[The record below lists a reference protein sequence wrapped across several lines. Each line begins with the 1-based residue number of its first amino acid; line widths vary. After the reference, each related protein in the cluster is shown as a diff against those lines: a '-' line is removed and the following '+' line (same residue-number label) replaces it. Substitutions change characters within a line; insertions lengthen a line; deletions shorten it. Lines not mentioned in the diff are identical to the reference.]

1 MRSCSA
7 LSLLVTAVL
16 PACFHPHGTML
27 DPTDAST
34 TDPTLVTAS
43 PTSIDA
49 STTTDTTSSNSPTT
63 GSITT
68 CADTSCTS
76 GGDMTSAG
84 ACDDTC
90 TTSTTATSTT
100 SVDTTSSETGMD
112 TSTSTCAEGCVDV
125 RRVFVT
131 ASTYTGDLGGAA
143 QADEACNQSA
153 AGLLPPGNF
162 KAWVSDG
169 TTSPWERF
177 DIGFVGDY
185 HLLDQSSTLVV
196 SGGWPA
202 LTDGAILQPIDVDEL
217 GAKVV
222 VTPYAWTSTQTDG
235 SKLIPNCGD
244 WEVGQVNM
252 FGIVGSVME
261 TDSTW
266 TNADLQPCNTKMR
279 LYCFEDP

>member
-1 MRSCSA
+1 MRSFSA
-7 LSLLVTAVL
+7 LSLLLTAVL
-16 PACFHPHGTML
+16 PACFHPDGIML
-27 DPTDAST
+27 DPTDTST
-34 TDPTLVTAS
+34 TDTTSLTAS
-43 PTSIDA
+43 PTLLDA
-49 STTTDTTSSNSPTT
+49 STTTDTTSSNNPTT

-68 CADTSCTS
+68 CAGTSCTS
-76 GGDMTSAG
+76 GDINSTD

-112 TSTSTCAEGCVDV
+112 TSTSRTCVEGCAEV

-131 ASTYTGDLGGAA
+131 ASTYTGDLGGTA
-143 QADEACNQSA
+143 QADEECNLSA

-169 TTSPWERF
+169 TSSPWERF
-177 DIGFVGDY
+177 DIGFSGDY

-244 WEVGQVNM
+244 WEIGQVNI
-252 FGIVGSVME
+252 FGIVGSVVA

>member
-7 LSLLVTAVL
+7 LSLLLTAVL

-27 DPTDAST
+27 DPTDATT
-34 TDPTLVTAS
+34 TDTTLVTAS

-49 STTTDTTSSNSPTT
+49 STTTDTTSYNSPTT

-76 GGDMTSAG
+76 DITSAG

-90 TTSTTATSTT
+90 TTSTAATSTT

-112 TSTSTCAEGCVDV
+112 TSTSTTCAEGCAEV

-143 QADEACNQSA
+143 QADDACNQSA
-153 AGLLPPGNF
+153 AGLLPPGKF

-169 TTSPWERF
+169 TSSPWERF
-177 DIGFVGDY
+177 DIGFSGDY

-244 WEVGQVNM
+244 WEVGQVNI
-252 FGIVGSVME
+252 FGIVGSVVE

-266 TNADLQPCNTKMR
+266 TNADLQPCNAKMR